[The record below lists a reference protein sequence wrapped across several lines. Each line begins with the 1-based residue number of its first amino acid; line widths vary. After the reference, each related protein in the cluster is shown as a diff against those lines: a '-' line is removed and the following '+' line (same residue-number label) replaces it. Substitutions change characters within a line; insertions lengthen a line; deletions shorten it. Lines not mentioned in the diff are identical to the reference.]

1 MLSAA
6 ICSRHCSSLQRINR
20 PWRLV
25 THMSKLKGSG
35 SRHMTSWCCCP
46 GHLPGRGARPGELPG
61 HRVEFVNNSG
71 QPEPVRPFRVTFKA
85 AGRGRL
91 TTSSAPLCI
100 CIGVLSAEKMGH
112 EVARTEY
119 LLAAIRLVPA
129 SHLCLPYS
137 GCMRRN
143 CFPKP
148 TSLFGEMATAR
159 LSVTPYFFVAPQ
171 PKKRKKGEAAAAEA
185 APALPEAAGGVVH
198 APGPGALPAEPAAAE
213 HGALHAGAGGG
224 HQVRGAAGA
233 DHGGRA
239 ARCAFV
245 RQ

>member
-1 MLSAA
+1 MGATLS
-6 ICSRHCSSLQRINR
+6 R
-20 PWRLV
+20 
-25 THMSKLKGSG
+25 
-35 SRHMTSWCCCP
+35 
-46 GHLPGRGARPGELPG
+46 
-61 HRVEFVNNSG
+61 
-71 QPEPVRPFRVTFKA
+71 
-85 AGRGRL
+85 
-91 TTSSAPLCI
+91 APLCI

-171 PKKRKKGEAAAAEA
+171 PSKKRKKGEAAAAEA
-185 APALPEAAGGVVH
+185 APALPKLRVESYHPPDPGPYPQNLPPQNAVRFTPVQVEAIKSGVQ
-198 APGPGALPAEPAAAE
+198 PGLTMVVGPPGALLSVG
-213 HGALHAGAGGG
+213 GASLLLVGVWGVVVDLCQLQSLDKAVLLG
-224 HQVRGAAGA
+224 V
-233 DHGGRA
+233 
-239 ARCAFV
+239 AFLV
-245 RQ
+245 GSILSVMLLQK